1 MKTTT
6 MIGPL
11 LQGFFV
17 EHLLAHKHV
26 SPRTVSSYRDTFRM
40 LLQFVRD
47 RTHTEPS
54 SLRVGALDAPII
66 LSFLDHLE
74 FTRHNSARSRNVRLA
89 AIRSFFRWVALCDPE
104 LAGLAT
110 RVLAIPAK
118 RTDRRLV
125 QSLSRAEVDAV
136 LAAPDRSQW
145 LGRRDHALLLTL
157 YNTGARVSE
166 ITALQ
171 QAQAFVA
178 RSASM

>member
-74 FTRHNSARSRNVRLA
+74 FTRHNPARSRNVRLA

-118 RTDRRLV
+118 VSQLRTFMDQTFSDSCLQSGQHRSVRRPL
-125 QSLSRAEVDAV
+125 QRPRSR
-136 LAAPDRSQW
+136 PSDRS
-145 LGRRDHALLLTL
+145 RRESCLVDQYPAA
-157 YNTGARVSE
+157 YAP
-166 ITALQ
+166 
-171 QAQAFVA
+171 
-178 RSASM
+178 

>member
-1 MKTTT
+1 LN
-6 MIGPL
+6 G
-11 LQGFFV
+11 
-17 EHLLAHKHV
+17 
-26 SPRTVSSYRDTFRM
+26 
-40 LLQFVRD
+40 
-47 RTHTEPS
+47 
-54 SLRVGALDAPII
+54 SLRADY
-66 LSFLDHLE
+66 LE

-157 YNTGARVSE
+157 NTP
-166 ITALQ
+166 ALVFQ
-171 QAQAFVA
+171 KSRRFSRRRFSSAAA
-178 RSASM
+178 RSLAWKGKAARSEASRCGQLRPES